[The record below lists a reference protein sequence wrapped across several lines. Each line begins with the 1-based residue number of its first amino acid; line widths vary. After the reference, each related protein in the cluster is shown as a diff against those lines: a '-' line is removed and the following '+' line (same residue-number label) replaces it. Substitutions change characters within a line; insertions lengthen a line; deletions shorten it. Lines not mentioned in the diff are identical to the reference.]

1 MDRQFDRRWRSFG
14 SPTSSA
20 LPPRKLTLAYLGPFL
35 YPRPVANVLVEL
47 QWATEAAFVLLTLA
61 AVID

>member
-1 MDRQFDRRWRSFG
+1 
-14 SPTSSA
+14 
-20 LPPRKLTLAYLGPFL
+20 LAYAAPLL

-47 QWATEAAFVLLTLA
+47 QWATQAAFVLLTLG